1 MTARPTRSTILSAAL
16 VLLLSGC
23 AGSTSS
29 SGGAPSA
36 ASAVSSAAQ
45 TGQHSAR
52 AGDVA
57 FAQMMIPHHQQAI
70 AMADL
75 ALRDSAGASARVRAL
90 AQEVKAAQ
98 DPEIQTMT
106 RWLQQWQAP
115 AADASMGHGMRGMM
129 SDEQMRSLEGKTGTD
144 FDRAWLAMMIE
155 HHQGAVS
162 MADDVLATTQNA
174 EVKRLATDVVRAQ
187 RQEIATM
194 QSLLK

>member
-1 MTARPTRSTILSAAL
+1 MTARPTRFTILSAAL

-98 DPEIQTMT
+98 DPEIAKH
-106 RWLQQWQAP
+106 AP
-115 AADASMGHGMRGMM
+115 YSTPVRRLDEARAAK
-129 SDEQMRSLEGKTGTD
+129 QP
-144 FDRAWLAMMIE
+144 
-155 HHQGAVS
+155 
-162 MADDVLATTQNA
+162 VL
-174 EVKRLATDVVRAQ
+174 
-187 RQEIATM
+187 RQPV
-194 QSLLK
+194 